1 MRAFFIPIEYLV
13 MLIIMVMS
21 VIVFVVVMVLM
32 PVDMATLHK
41 GEVGINCDK
50 FNKHRCCF
58 LWTPTF

>member
-1 MRAFFIPIEYLV
+1 MRAFFIAIEYLV

-41 GEVGINCDK
+41 GESGHK
-50 FNKHRCCF
+50 LR
-58 LWTPTF
+58 

>member
-21 VIVFVVVMVLM
+21 MIVFVVVMVLM

-41 GEVGINCDK
+41 GESGHK
-50 FNKHRCCF
+50 LR
-58 LWTPTF
+58 